1 MKKTTIT
8 YILFLIISWSLLIY
22 KLWPAITEHRGLSP
36 APGFAFMF
44 LVVLMILAATVPPA
58 LYKLWKVMRGEESF
72 FQHDYNLGENAGK
85 RAVIRLLIGLVLIT
99 AAYSLPV
106 VISNEIFTQILAL
119 GGLVG
124 FILVIDG
131 VVKFLLSRFKK

>member
-1 MKKTTIT
+1 MKKATVA
-8 YILFLIISWSLLIY
+8 YVLFLIVSWSLLVY
-22 KLWPAITEHRGLSP
+22 KLWPAIIEDRGLSP
-36 APGFAFMF
+36 APGFFFMF
-44 LVVLMILAATVPPA
+44 SIVLMALTATVPPA

-72 FQHDYNLGENAGK
+72 FQHEYDLGENAGK
-85 RAVIRLLIGLVLIT
+85 RALIRLLIGLALIM
-99 AAYSLPV
+99 AAYSFPV
-106 VISNEIFTQILAL
+106 FISNKIFTQILAL